1 MPFNIISQKK
11 AITLMELLIAV
22 SLIGLLSI
30 GIWSIDLFSRHQL
43 MTSDRRA
50 RAQNE
55 ASFALE
61 HMAKEII
68 KAIGDKDNPA
78 ANTTAIDTD
87 TAIRVYVDLAPDGQS
102 PGDGQRG
109 TEGDCWRAYRYRG
122 AGASI
127 GDRYQIWYYPDY
139 INLPNSYE
147 VIARK
152 ISYFGPTIID
162 NYVNIDLKSRY
173 DPSTAVTIDNPQV
186 EMRVNI
192 KMPAFSTN

>member
-1 MPFNIISQKK
+1 MPFNIINQKK

-22 SLIGLLSI
+22 SLVGLLSI
-30 GIWSIDLFSRHQL
+30 GMWSIDLFSRHQL

-50 RAQNE
+50 RVQNE

-78 ANTTAIDTD
+78 VSTAAIASD
-87 TAIRVYVDLAPDGQS
+87 TAIRIYVDLASDGQS

-109 TEGDCWRAYRYRG
+109 TSGDRWRAYRYRG
-122 AGASI
+122 AGAPASS
-127 GDRYQIWYYPDY
+127 RYQIWYYPNY
-139 INLPNSYE
+139 INPSSTYE
-147 VIARK
+147 VISKK
-152 ISYFGPTIID
+152 ISYFAPTAID

-173 DPSTAVTIDNPQV
+173 DPSADVTIDNPQV
-186 EMRVNI
+186 EMRVNL
-192 KMPAFSTN
+192 KMPAVSTN